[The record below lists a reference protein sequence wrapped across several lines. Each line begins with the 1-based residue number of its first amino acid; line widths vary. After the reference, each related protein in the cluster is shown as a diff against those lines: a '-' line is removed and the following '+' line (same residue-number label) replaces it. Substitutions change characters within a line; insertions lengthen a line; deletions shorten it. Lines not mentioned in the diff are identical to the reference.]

1 MAFCSN
7 CGSRL
12 EEGQKFCTNCGAQ
25 VEYVP
30 AAPQPPAAAAETF
43 AAGAAVQQAPAPEGQ
58 GAYAWEER
66 PEPQTAARPTE
77 QPGPNAV
84 PFRADEPKNKAA
96 NPNHTPDSTGDYDPA
111 DIASHKGM
119 SVLAYFSVLV
129 LIPLLA
135 AKDSRYTRFHVNQGL
150 LLLILDA
157 IVVIL
162 RKFDGILHL
171 IGTLGGF
178 FAFVLFIIG
187 VANAVKG
194 RAKELPLIGKFRL
207 LS

>member
-7 CGSRL
+7 CGSKL
-12 EEGQKFCTNCGAQ
+12 EEGQRFCTNCGAQ

-30 AAPQPPAAAAETF
+30 AAPQPPAEAAEIFT
-43 AAGAAVQQAPAPEGQ
+43 AGAAVQQAPAPEGQ

-66 PEPQTAARPTE
+66 PEPEMEARPTE
-77 QPGPNAV
+77 QPKPNAV
-84 PFRADEPKNKAA
+84 PFQADELKKKAA
-96 NPNHTPDSTGDYDPA
+96 NLNNTPDSTGDYEPN

-162 RKFDGILHL
+162 RKFDGILHF
-171 IGTLGGF
+171 IGTLGGL
-178 FAFVLFIIG
+178 FAFILFIIG
-187 VANAVKG
+187 IVNALKG
-194 RAKELPLIGKFRL
+194 RAKELPVIGKFRL